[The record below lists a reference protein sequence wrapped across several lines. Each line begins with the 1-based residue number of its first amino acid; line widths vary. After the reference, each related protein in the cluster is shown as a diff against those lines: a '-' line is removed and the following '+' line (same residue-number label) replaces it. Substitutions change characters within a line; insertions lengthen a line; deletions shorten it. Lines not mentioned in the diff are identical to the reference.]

1 MTRND
6 RQKECLRRWL
16 KAGGHGTLECATGFG
31 KTKTALDLIDAFV
44 TKNPESQTLIVVPT
58 QLLKDQWIEKID
70 ERGLGL
76 NTRVEIINTVIKQ
89 TWSCDLL
96 CIDECHLCVSTTFVQ
111 VFQAVEYNYILC
123 LTGTL
128 ERLDM
133 RHVILEKYAPVCDRI
148 TIEEAEA
155 NGWVAPHKEY
165 VVMIK
170 TDLSDY
176 NAWTQKFNSYFST
189 LNYDFNFAM
198 KLVTDPIAR
207 NKWAKQMGYQSKQA
221 TAIVMDWMR
230 LMKKRKDFIMNHPK
244 KLEIARKILN
254 ARKDKKAIT
263 FSATI
268 KMAESIGIGET
279 IHSQKKSK
287 ENKEI
292 IERFNDA
299 ATGVLNTSKSADQG
313 VDCKGVNLEVIL
325 HTDSSKIRKVQ
336 RLGRSIRFEEGKIAE
351 IFTLVI
357 AGTQEVKWL
366 GNSKTSKVITI
377 NEEQLDQILAGDSI
391 TTREREYA
399 QDYDFRF

>member
-1 MTRND
+1 
-6 RQKECLRRWL
+6 
-16 KAGGHGTLECATGFG
+16 
-31 KTKTALDLIDAFV
+31 
-44 TKNPESQTLIVVPT
+44 
-58 QLLKDQWIEKID
+58 
-70 ERGLGL
+70 
-76 NTRVEIINTVIKQ
+76 
-89 TWSCDLL
+89 
-96 CIDECHLCVSTTFVQ
+96 
-111 VFQAVEYNYILC
+111 
-123 LTGTL
+123 
-128 ERLDM
+128 
-133 RHVILEKYAPVCDRI
+133 
-148 TIEEAEA
+148 
-155 NGWVAPHKEY
+155 
-165 VVMIK
+165 
-170 TDLSDY
+170 
-176 NAWTQKFNSYFST
+176 
-189 LNYDFNFAM
+189 
-198 KLVTDPIAR
+198 
-207 NKWAKQMGYQSKQA
+207 MGYQSKQA

-357 AGTQEVKWL
+357 AGTQEVK
-366 GNSKTSKVITI
+366 
-377 NEEQLDQILAGDSI
+377 
-391 TTREREYA
+391 
-399 QDYDFRF
+399 